1 MQLIAIVGLKAI
13 GRTLSLMITFF
24 KSSFLLNFSLF
35 LYFSP
40 FPSTRRV
47 ARAPPRTCYYIGV
60 GQTLVFTR
68 FFYTSSFGLKI
79 VSRNEQGFCHFFIK
93 CKMLGMFKSNSNQS
107 NREQEIRETFIPL
120 ETALFPFHFYRS
132 IDVFCLLWHQ
142 KQLFQTSGIFLPFK
156 RIAYIGC
163 ESNKMD
169 FSFTTL
175 HTATSRTV

>member
-1 MQLIAIVGLKAI
+1 MDKA
-13 GRTLSLMITFF
+13 LSLMVTFF
-24 KSSFLLNFSLF
+24 KASCLLIFFPFSLF
-35 LYFSP
+35 LSF

-47 ARAPPRTCYYIGV
+47 ARAPPRTCYCTGV
-60 GQTLVFTR
+60 GWTLVFTP

-120 ETALFPFHFYRS
+120 ETALFPLHFYRS

-142 KQLFQTSGIFLPFK
+142 KQLFQTSGNFLPFK
-156 RIAYIGC
+156 TFAYIGC
-163 ESNKMD
+163 ESNRMD
-169 FSFTTL
+169 FSFRTL
-175 HTATSRTV
+175 YHCYEQDSNK